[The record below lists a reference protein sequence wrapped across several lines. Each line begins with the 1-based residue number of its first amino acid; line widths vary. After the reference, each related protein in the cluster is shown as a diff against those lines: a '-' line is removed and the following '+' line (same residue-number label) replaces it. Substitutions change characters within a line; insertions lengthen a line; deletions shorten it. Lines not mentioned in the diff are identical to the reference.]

1 MLLHGKFY
9 LMKCICV
16 VTQKAYVVF
25 KVYSIPVLINP
36 EVEFGWFFWF
46 KIECLK
52 IKWCG
57 EELV

>member
-1 MLLHGKFY
+1 
-9 LMKCICV
+9 MKCICV

-36 EVEFGWFFWF
+36 EVEFGFFWF

-57 EELV
+57 ELV

>member
-1 MLLHGKFY
+1 
-9 LMKCICV
+9 MKCICV

>member
-36 EVEFGWFFWF
+36 EVEFGWFFG
-46 KIECLK
+46 LK
-52 IKWCG
+52 LNVSK
-57 EELV
+57 